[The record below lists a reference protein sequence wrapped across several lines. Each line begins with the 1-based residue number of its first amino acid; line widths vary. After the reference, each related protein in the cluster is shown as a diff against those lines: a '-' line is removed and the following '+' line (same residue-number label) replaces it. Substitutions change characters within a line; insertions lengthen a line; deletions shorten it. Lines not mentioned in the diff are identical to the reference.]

1 MRSAQRIIA
10 RPQGAPDLTKGLGLM
25 LFAMLILPSMDIIAK
40 YVSANIAGVQV
51 AQARFGFQMIV
62 LLPAVLAW
70 HGVGGLLPNNL
81 WLNTVRSVL
90 MAGAIACFF
99 TALKWMPVAD
109 AIAVFFL
116 EPMIL
121 TLLSAVFLR
130 EKVGW
135 RRMLAVSVGFV
146 GALIVVRPSYDVFG
160 PVSLLPMLTALL
172 FALYLMLTSKLS
184 QSENILTMQFWSGFV
199 GLVSL
204 NVVIA
209 AGSAGGVE
217 ALTFRL
223 PTLTEWALMGLAGAI
238 GTTMHLLIVKA
249 FRLAPASVLA
259 PLNYMEI
266 VSATALGYLVFAD
279 FPDLLTWVGIAVI
292 VGSGLFIFWREA
304 KLTAKPQ
311 L

>member
-1 MRSAQRIIA
+1 M
-10 RPQGAPDLTKGLGLM
+10 LG
-25 LFAMLILPSMDIIAK
+25 AMLILPSMDIIAK
-40 YVSANIAGVQV
+40 YVSANIVGVQV

-99 TALKWMPVAD
+99 TALRWMPVAD

-121 TLLSAVFLR
+121 TVLSAVFLG

-135 RRMLAVSVGFV
+135 RRMLAVSLGFV

-160 PVSLLPMLTALL
+160 PVSLLPMLAALL

-184 QSENILTMQFWSGFV
+184 HSENILTMQFWSGFV
-199 GLVSL
+199 GVVTL
-204 NVVIA
+204 NVVMA
-209 AGSAGGVE
+209 SGSFAGVE
-217 ALTFRL
+217 MLTFRP

-238 GTTMHLLIVKA
+238 GTSMHLLIVQA

-266 VSATALGYLVFAD
+266 VSATALGFLVFGD
-279 FPDLLTWVGIAVI
+279 FPDALKWLRIAII
-292 VGSGLFIFWREA
+292 VGSGLFIFWRES
-304 KLTAKPQ
+304 KLAAKPKP
-311 L
+311 